1 MKEKEFCLSKLKPN
15 ELWKSRFQL
24 DALMKKRIEIEG
36 RGVVVDDPRLNA
48 AMKSLNQRC
57 WAEIEKTSASLR
69 RGKLKNKRIDSE

>member
-24 DALMKKRIEIEG
+24 DALKMKKRIEIEG

-57 WAEIEKTSASLR
+57 WAEIEKISASL
-69 RGKLKNKRIDSE
+69 